1 MLPVP
6 VRDRCEDLLG
16 SPIRQVSHLGG
27 GDINQAR
34 LLETRSGRYFL
45 KMNTLPVSLDMF
57 QTEAAGLKRI
67 QETKTIRSPQ
77 VLGCEQTD
85 GAAFLL
91 LEFIESG
98 RRSPAFWTAFGA
110 SLAEMHRAPQPAFGL
125 SFDNYIGSLPQAN
138 PEMERWPAFYQRAR
152 LEPQLQMAL
161 DANRLDAR
169 DRMQF
174 DRLFQK
180 LPDLLPDEP
189 PSLIHGDL
197 WSGNFL
203 AGANEEGV
211 LIDPAV
217 CCAHREMDIAMSKL
231 FGGFAPGF
239 YEAYHATYPL
249 LPGWEERVPLYQ
261 LYCLLVH
268 VNLFG
273 GGYVGSVRQILQGLV

>member
-1 MLPVP
+1 MLPIP
-6 VRDRCEDLLG
+6 VRDRCEELLG
-16 SPIRQVSHLGG
+16 SPIRQVAPLGG
-27 GDINQAR
+27 GDINRAR
-34 LLETRSGRYFL
+34 LLETGSGRYFL

-57 QTEAAGLKRI
+57 QTEAAGLKLI
-67 QETKTIRSPQ
+67 QETRTIRSPQ
-77 VLGCEQTD
+77 VLGCAQAGDT
-85 GAAFLL
+85 AFLL

-98 RRSPAFWTAFGA
+98 RRSPAFWTAFGT

-138 PEMERWPAFYQRAR
+138 PEMEQWPAFYQKAR
-152 LEPQLQMAL
+152 LAPQLQMAL
-161 DANRLDAR
+161 DANRLDGR
-169 DRMQF
+169 DHAQF

-189 PSLIHGDL
+189 PALIHGDL

-203 AGANEEGV
+203 AGPHEEGV

-217 CCAHREMDIAMSKL
+217 CRAHREMDIAMSKL
-231 FGGFAPGF
+231 FGGFAPAF
-239 YEAYHATYPL
+239 YEAYQAAYPL

-261 LYCLLVH
+261 LYYLLVH

-273 GGYVGSVRQILQGLV
+273 GGYVGSVRQVLRGWV

>member
-6 VRDRCEDLLG
+6 VRDRCRELLG
-16 SPIRQVSHLGG
+16 RPIRQVTPLGG

-34 LLETRSGRYFL
+34 LLETGSGRYFL
-45 KMNTLPVSLDMF
+45 KMNTLAVSLDMF
-57 QTEAAGLKRI
+57 RTEAAGLKLIR
-67 QETKTIRSPQ
+67 ETETIRSPN
-77 VLGCEQTD
+77 VLGCEQVGNT
-85 GAAFLL
+85 AFLL

-98 RRSPAFWTAFGA
+98 RRSDGFWTNFGV

-152 LEPQLQMAL
+152 LAPQLQMAL
-161 DANRLDAR
+161 DTNRLDSR
-169 DRMQF
+169 DRAQF
-174 DRLFQK
+174 DQLFQK
-180 LPDLLPDEP
+180 LPDLLPGEP

-203 AGANEEGV
+203 AGPNEEGV

-217 CCAHREMDIAMSKL
+217 CRAHREMDIAMSKL
-231 FGGFAPGF
+231 FGGFAPAF
-239 YEAYHATYPL
+239 YEAYHAAYPL
-249 LPGWEERVPLYQ
+249 LSGWEERVPIYQ
-261 LYCLLVH
+261 LYYLLVH

-273 GGYVGSVRQILQGLV
+273 GGYVGSVREVLRGLV